1 MTSPSASATV
11 KGAETTTC
19 IKIAFEGEPVN
30 IPYLFVLEVQE
41 GFCYLLEVSCCL
53 STMIYCFDLSLFRR
67 LLEVHTH
74 MFPESQNE
82 CFALLASE
90 HEKHCLASARAFFY
104 HVPENLRERSR
115 FDAEPN
121 VTLESSLR
129 LLHAA
134 LT

>member
-1 MTSPSASATV
+1 MMSPPASATV

-30 IPYLFVLEVQE
+30 MPYFFVLGVQE

-67 LLEVHTH
+67 LLEVHTR

-90 HEKHCLASARAFFY
+90 HEKTLFGKRAHIFY
-104 HVPENLRERSR
+104 HVPENLREIELWCG
-115 FDAEPN
+115 A
-121 VTLESSLR
+121 
-129 LLHAA
+129 
-134 LT
+134 

>member
-1 MTSPSASATV
+1 MMSPSASATV

-19 IKIAFEGEPVN
+19 IKIVFEGEPVN
-30 IPYLFVLEVQE
+30 MPYLFVLEVQE

-67 LLEVHTH
+67 LLEVHTR

-90 HEKHCLASARAFFY
+90 HEKHCLASARTFFITY
-104 HVPENLRERSR
+104 LKTSERSS